1 MKIKTK
7 RVSVDYAL
15 QTTPPEKGKLKKP
28 SLLWNTLIRILSAP
42 TMWKTKFTCVK
53 KRMEYAKGP
62 CLILMNHS
70 CFVDM
75 KILSR
80 IFYPK
85 RYFIVGTTDSLV
97 GKKWLMKKIGILPTQ
112 KFIADATLPR
122 DINRALHDL
131 KTSVVVYPEA
141 GYSFD
146 GRTTALP
153 QSLGA
158 LVKKLGVPLVTVI
171 TDGAFLRQPLY
182 NNLHIRKTK
191 LSAEVE
197 CLLTPE
203 ETKEKSVQEINAL
216 IADKFSFN
224 AFKAQAEH
232 KIAITEPTRAE
243 GLQRILYRCP
253 ACETEGEMIG
263 EGITLSCKACGKT
276 YQMNEYGELQ
286 ATSGETEFASVPDW
300 FDYERECVRR
310 EIEAGEYK
318 LDLPVE
324 IAVLSDCK
332 ALYQIGAGRLVHD
345 QNGFVLT
352 AEDGRVLF
360 TQSPLSSYSLNADF
374 NWYEIGD
381 VIGIGDKKRLFYC
394 FPQTQKDVVTKA
406 RFAAEE
412 LYKKRKAEL
421 QNK

>member
-1 MKIKTK
+1 MKIKTE

-15 QTTPPEKGKLKKP
+15 QTTAPEKGKLKKP
-28 SLLWNTLIRILSAP
+28 SLFWNTLIRILSTP
-42 TMWKTKFTCVK
+42 TMWKTKFSYTK
-53 KRMEYAKGP
+53 KRMEKAKGP

-75 KILSR
+75 KILSK

-112 KFIADATLPR
+112 KFISDATLPR
-122 DINRALHDL
+122 DISKALHKL
-131 KTSVVVYPEA
+131 KASVVIYPEA

-146 GRTTALP
+146 GRRTALP

-158 LVKKLGVPLVTVI
+158 LVKKMGVPLVTVI

-197 CLLTPE
+197 CVLTPE
-203 ETKEKSVQEINAL
+203 EIQEKSVQEINA
-216 IADKFSFN
+216 IISEKFSFN
-224 AFKAQAEH
+224 AFKAQAER

-243 GLQRILYRCP
+243 GLHRLLYRCP
-253 ACETEGEMIG
+253 ACGAEGQMHG
-263 EGITLSCKACGKT
+263 ENTTISCKACGKI
-276 YQMNEYGELQ
+276 YEMDIYGNLQ
-286 ATSGETEFASVPDW
+286 AINGETEFSNVPDW
-300 FDYERECVRR
+300 FDYQRECVRR

-332 ALYQIGAGRLVHD
+332 ALYQIGKGRLVHN

-352 AEDGRVLF
+352 AQDGRVLF
-360 TQSPLSSYSLNADF
+360 TQSPLASYSLNADF

-406 RFAAEE
+406 RFATEE
-412 LYKKRKAEL
+412 LYKKRKSEL
-421 QNK
+421 NNK

>member
-15 QTTPPEKGKLKKP
+15 QTPAYQKGKLKRP
-28 SLLWNTLIRILSAP
+28 SFLWNTLIRILSAP
-42 TMWKTKFTCVK
+42 TMWKSKFTCTK
-53 KRMEYAKGP
+53 KNMEKAKGP

-80 IFYPK
+80 VFYPK

-97 GKKWLMKKIGILPTQ
+97 GKGWLMKQIGILPTQ
-112 KFIADATLPR
+112 KFVSDATLPR
-122 DINRALHDL
+122 DIARALHDL

-146 GRTTALP
+146 GRTTTLP

-197 CLLTPE
+197 CIFTPE
-203 ETKEKSVQEINAL
+203 EIAEKSAQEINER
-216 IADKFSFN
+216 IAEKFSFN
-224 AFKAQAEH
+224 AFKAQAER
-232 KIAITEPTRAE
+232 KIEIAEPTRAE
-243 GLQRILYRCP
+243 GLHRVLYRCP
-253 ACETEGEMIG
+253 ACQAEGQMLGEGE
-263 EGITLSCKACGKT
+263 TLSCKACGKT
-276 YQMNEYGELQ
+276 YEMDTFGNLT
-286 ATSGETEFASVPDW
+286 ATSGKTEFSSVPDW
-300 FDYERECVRR
+300 FDYERDCVRR
-310 EIEAGEYK
+310 EIEAGVYK

-324 IAVLSDCK
+324 ISVLSDCK
-332 ALYQIGAGRLVHD
+332 ALYQIGKGRLVHD
-345 QNGFVLT
+345 ENGFVLT
-352 AEDGRVLF
+352 ADDGRVLY
-360 TQSPLSSYSLNADF
+360 TQTPLSSYCLNADF

-381 VIGIGDKKRLFYC
+381 VIGLGDKKRLFYC
-394 FPQTQKDVVTKA
+394 FPQTEKDVVTKA
-406 RFAAEE
+406 RLATEE

-421 QNK
+421 KNK